1 MPAGQSIYSPTIAS
15 QSIHAP
21 GWHQPGCQHSHNLVN
36 WLTVS
41 ALRGQE
47 PLWHGL
53 LAIPSEVCNFEKN
66 RVVSLQG
73 STPIDLAEPDMVK
86 MLEELKKR
94 QNDKP
99 KINAVSLKTL
109 PPGSISYCLSHQA
122 SKKKMLPSWITTEVK
137 ATGPFIRNKNQTGFY
152 WKVDVSA

>member
-137 ATGPFIRNKNQTGFY
+137 ATGPLYSK
-152 WKVDVSA
+152 